1 MPGVTA
7 RSDWRR
13 TELARDRALPNR
25 SNVAFVQC
33 SAPSRGGPCNV
44 RWASPCGAAKL
55 GRVLPIVAVQVAPA
69 ESLAATPTLEEQLL
83 EACSAGLGRARCVP
97 ARGLAGETPHG
108 IAIVSWSGAEHVS
121 IEVGL
126 ADESAPAWISRALDF
141 EQSDPQA
148 ERWRAVGFTIALLA
162 DDPRFWPEAPPPSVP
177 EPTPIQPDAVEPPT
191 GAAGATESALYGF
204 AAEVRALT
212 GTGLVSGPWRW
223 GAELRL
229 VVPVTSALFLTGGV
243 DYALAEQPSLDVRW
257 FDVSLGAGLFI
268 PSILGDLDARVRLE
282 LLGENVAI
290 RVERGGAVA
299 RNSAWVPGVSLGGDV
314 LYALGERWQMSA
326 RADVFWLD
334 GYTGIRS
341 AGQEIAAAAGAGVLL
356 GLGAGHRF

>member
-1 MPGVTA
+1 MPY
-7 RSDWRR
+7 
-13 TELARDRALPNR
+13 
-25 SNVAFVQC
+25 
-33 SAPSRGGPCNV
+33 
-44 RWASPCGAAKL
+44 
-55 GRVLPIVAVQVAPA
+55 
-69 ESLAATPTLEEQLL
+69 
-83 EACSAGLGRARCVP
+83 
-97 ARGLAGETPHG
+97 G
-108 IAIVSWSGAEHVS
+108 IAIVSWTGAEHVS

-126 ADESAPAWISRALDF
+126 VDASTPEWIARALEF
-141 EQSDPQA
+141 EQSDPPA

-162 DDPRFWPEAPPPSVP
+162 DDPRFWPAPSAPEPSIS
-177 EPTPIQPDAVEPPT
+177 EPTPLQPDTAEPP
-191 GAAGATESALYGF
+191 AGASGTTESSGYGF

-223 GAELRL
+223 GAELRM
-229 VVPVTSALFLTGGV
+229 VVPVTSALFLTGGI
-243 DYALAEQPSLDVRW
+243 DYALSEQPSLDVRW
-257 FDVSLGAGLFI
+257 FDVSLGAGLFA

-290 RVERGGAVA
+290 RVERGDAVA